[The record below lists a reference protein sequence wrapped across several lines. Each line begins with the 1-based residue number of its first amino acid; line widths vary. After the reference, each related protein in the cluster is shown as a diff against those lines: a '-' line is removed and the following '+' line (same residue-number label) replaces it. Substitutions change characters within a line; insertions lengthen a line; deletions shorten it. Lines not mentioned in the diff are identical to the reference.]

1 MPESARPTPVINN
14 LAKLTDTDS
23 FRKFA
28 MFEPD
33 AALAQI
39 RQLPL
44 GQQADVLATPHNVR
58 VLLYSRRS
66 EAVMD
71 LIAKQPEDSITR
83 IINAQMAF
91 VALKEAELRGEL
103 QVPETWEKKYAHLR
117 EYQLSW

>member
-1 MPESARPTPVINN
+1 MPEASRPTPVINI
-14 LAKLTDTDS
+14 LSQLTDSDS

-33 AALAQI
+33 AAIQQI
-39 RQLPL
+39 KQLPISH
-44 GQQADVLATPHNVR
+44 QAEVLATPHNVR

-71 LIAKQPEDSITR
+71 LISKQPEDSITR

-91 VALKEAELRGEL
+91 VALKEAERRGEL
-103 QVPETWEKKYAHLR
+103 KVPETWEKKYAHLR
-117 EYQLSW
+117 EYQLGW